1 MDEGFMMKFG
11 QLYEDIKY
19 ENKWARSY
27 FLVFMIRRILY
38 VTFAFYVL
46 TPILQILCL
55 FFSNQAALIYHGS
68 IMPAQS
74 RFENRLNL
82 FNEFFITSTCLTVV
96 FYTAWIGDAMLE
108 YNLGWVT
115 IMLTLFTTL
124 INLLNLIYFSV
135 KFVYDFVRR

>member
-1 MDEGFMMKFG
+1 MLLDQNNVSDTNIFDDKLFFYGDEVDLCLKLKKYDLDFKIYDDIIIMHSFG
-11 QLYEDIKY
+11 Q
-19 ENKWARSY
+19 S
-27 FLVFMIRRILY
+27 
-38 VTFAFYVL
+38 TFN
-46 TPILQILCL
+46 
-55 FFSNQAALIYHGS
+55 SKKK
-68 IMPAQS
+68 
-74 RFENRLNL
+74 RNL